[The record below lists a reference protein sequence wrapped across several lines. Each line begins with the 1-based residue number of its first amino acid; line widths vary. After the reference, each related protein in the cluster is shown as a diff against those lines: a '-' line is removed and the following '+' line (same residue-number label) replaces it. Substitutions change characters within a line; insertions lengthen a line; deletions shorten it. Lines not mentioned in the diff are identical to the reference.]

1 MKKDK
6 FFSAGYIILCLLFV
20 SCVSGIDNSM
30 ILSNIYMND
39 YEAALNSLEQEKE
52 YLYTETDTVLYNLD
66 SGILAHYSKNWTVSN
81 TNFSEAEKLIEYY
94 YSKSITQNV
103 ASFFSNDTVI
113 DYSGEEYEDIYTNI
127 FMALNYIQL
136 GKTEDAFVEIR
147 RFDNKLKALSVKY
160 ADELAYADKELSS
173 RKYNHA
179 GVTFNNSAFA
189 RYLSMLLYRASGK
202 TDSANVDYK
211 LLKKAYETQINLYPF
226 KMPSTIEEELSVPR
240 DLARINVIGFAGLAP
255 SKEEEVVRINSGDG
269 DLYYK
274 IAYPVMYKRG
284 SRVGSIEVT
293 LSDADGVESSMELE
307 LLESIENIAVDTF
320 SQHQAVI
327 YSKALIRSIAKSAA
341 SSTLNFISD
350 NSNDRSTAALFQVLA
365 LASQVGTE
373 LTERA
378 DVRTSQYFPAKV
390 YAGGITVKP
399 GVYSVSVVYR
409 NKSGDVLKKDNFDN
423 FNASAGKIN
432 LLESL
437 CLR

>member
-1 MKKDK
+1 M
-6 FFSAGYIILCLLFV
+6 
-20 SCVSGIDNSM
+20 
-30 ILSNIYMND
+30 
-39 YEAALNSLEQEKE
+39 
-52 YLYTETDTVLYNLD
+52 
-66 SGILAHYSKNWTVSN
+66 
-81 TNFSEAEKLIEYY
+81 
-94 YSKSITQNV
+94 
-103 ASFFSNDTVI
+103 
-113 DYSGEEYEDIYTNI
+113 
-127 FMALNYIQL
+127 
-136 GKTEDAFVEIR
+136 
-147 RFDNKLKALSVKY
+147 
-160 ADELAYADKELSS
+160 
-173 RKYNHA
+173 
-179 GVTFNNSAFA
+179 
-189 RYLSMLLYRASGK
+189 
-202 TDSANVDYK
+202 
-211 LLKKAYETQINLYPF
+211 KKAYETQASLYPF
-226 KMPSTIEEELSVPR
+226 AMPSSIEEELSVPR
-240 DLARINVIGFAGLAP
+240 NLARVNVLGFAGLAP

-269 DLYYK
+269 SLYYK

-320 SQHQAVI
+320 SQHQALI

-341 SSTLNFISD
+341 SSTLSFISD
-350 NSNDRSTAALFQVLA
+350 NASDRSTAALFQVLA

-373 LTERA
+373 LSECA

-409 NKSGDVLKKDNFDN
+409 NKAGDVLKKENFDD